1 MKKWTLILPLVLLA
15 LAACVPASQ
24 PESEPVAVVVEPTQ
38 PPPTVSPPP
47 TAVSPTSASAQP
59 TDAPTPETVTAVP
72 TSQPTASPEPEPA
85 FVAGRTTEGAFFLGA
100 ADAPVTMIDYSDF
113 L

>member
-1 MKKWTLILPLVLLA
+1 LFYWRWRHVR
-15 LAACVPASQ
+15 
-24 PESEPVAVVVEPTQ
+24 Q
-38 PPPTVSPPP
+38 PPSLKANLWRLLWSNRPNRRRPPQRRQRPFHPANRRLPHRRRAHTQPP
-47 TAVSPTSASAQP
+47 TAVSPP
-59 TDAPTPETVTAVP
+59 PTAVP

-100 ADAPVTMIDYSDF
+100 VDAPVTMIDYSDF